1 MYKSSIK
8 LNTPPLKTDLF
19 DLDSVYY
26 TVPKSVLM
34 KSLVFLA
41 VYALFS
47 CSRPDCPDQVVSS
60 GDTVKVIKFMS
71 ANKIPVIEGKING
84 KKAYFIVDSGASVSV
99 LDITQDRVYNFNSYP
114 LNEEAAGYG
123 GYAKFYEVL
132 GVRVHVGPSIV
143 RTQFRS
149 QDLSSIVE
157 LIRQH
162 EGVRI
167 SGILGSDVWK
177 DLDALIDYKSRT
189 IAIR

>member
-1 MYKSSIK
+1 M
-8 LNTPPLKTDLF
+8 KTDLF

-34 KSLVFLA
+34 KTLVILA
-41 VYALFS
+41 IYALFS
-47 CSRPDCPDQVVSS
+47 CNRPDCPDQVVSP

-84 KKAYFIVDSGASVSV
+84 KRAYFIVDSGASVSV
-99 LDITQDRVYNFNSYP
+99 LDIAQDDYYNFNSMP
-114 LNEEAAGYG
+114 IDEEAAGYG
-123 GYAKFYEVL
+123 GVVKFYQVIA
-132 GVRVHVGPSIV
+132 VRVAVGPSIV

-177 DLDALIDYKSRT
+177 DLDALIDYKNRS

>member
-34 KSLVFLA
+34 KTLVILA
-41 VYALFS
+41 IYALFS
-47 CSRPDCPDQVVSS
+47 CNRPDCPDQVVSS

-84 KKAYFIVDSGASVSV
+84 KRAYFIVDSGASVSV
-99 LDITQDRVYNFNSYP
+99 LDIAQDDYYNFNSMP
-114 LNEEAAGYG
+114 LDEEAAGYG
-123 GYAKFYEVL
+123 GVVKFYQVIA
-132 GVRVHVGPSIV
+132 VRVAVGPSIV

-177 DLDALIDYKSRT
+177 DLDALIDYKNRS